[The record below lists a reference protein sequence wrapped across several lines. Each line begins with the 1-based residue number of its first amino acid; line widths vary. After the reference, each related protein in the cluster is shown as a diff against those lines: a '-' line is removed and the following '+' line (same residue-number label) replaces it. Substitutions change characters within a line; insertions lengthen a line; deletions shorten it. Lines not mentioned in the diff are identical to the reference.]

1 MTKLKFNDIF
11 HIILFFIT
19 IITFLFAISA
29 SISGYIRPHHFKFIS
44 LTNNLLPITLIL
56 LFIILI
62 IWLIMRRWAFLL
74 PLIGIVVNIS
84 TIISIIQS
92 RREREPSTAALN
104 SSIKVISFNV
114 HSFKYSR
121 SYDEVAEIDQF
132 VNIEKPDILCIQ
144 EFETPYYLNEDEMS
158 SYFNYFTSEY
168 IEETTYEKLG
178 LAIMS
183 VYKIVDKG
191 VVDFEGST
199 NRVIWADLVT
209 EKGKI
214 RVINCHLQTTGFAI
228 ESKKGTSL
236 LKRITKL
243 NENYKTR
250 AIQAEAVKTLINSTP
265 SPVVVC
271 GDFNDTPSSY
281 TYTTIKGE
289 KMVDGFR
296 QAGSGFAGTYKGML
310 GLFRIDYIIHSD
322 HFRSIRYRTPETNYS
337 DHKPVISE
345 LVYKN

>member
-144 EFETPYYLNEDEMS
+144 EY
-158 SYFNYFTSEY
+158 
-168 IEETTYEKLG
+168 
-178 LAIMS
+178 
-183 VYKIVDKG
+183 
-191 VVDFEGST
+191 
-199 NRVIWADLVT
+199 
-209 EKGKI
+209 
-214 RVINCHLQTTGFAI
+214 GF
-228 ESKKGTSL
+228 
-236 LKRITKL
+236 
-243 NENYKTR
+243 
-250 AIQAEAVKTLINSTP
+250 
-265 SPVVVC
+265 
-271 GDFNDTPSSY
+271 
-281 TYTTIKGE
+281 
-289 KMVDGFR
+289 
-296 QAGSGFAGTYKGML
+296 
-310 GLFRIDYIIHSD
+310 
-322 HFRSIRYRTPETNYS
+322 
-337 DHKPVISE
+337 
-345 LVYKN
+345 